1 MDGFAH
7 SLVGAVLSQADN
19 PLPTE
24 EGWLRQYENVAK
36 LPKRRRRGGRS
47 QRKFPEC
54 IPATWLVSDHPVRSK

>member
-24 EGWLRQYENVAK
+24 EDGCASTKMSRSYRSGADGVVAHNVSFRNAF
-36 LPKRRRRGGRS
+36 PQRG
-47 QRKFPEC
+47 
-54 IPATWLVSDHPVRSK
+54 L